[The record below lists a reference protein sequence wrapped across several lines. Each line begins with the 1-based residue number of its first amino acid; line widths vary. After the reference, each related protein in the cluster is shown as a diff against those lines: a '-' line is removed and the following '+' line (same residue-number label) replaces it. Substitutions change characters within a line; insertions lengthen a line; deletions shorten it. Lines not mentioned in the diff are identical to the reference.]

1 MAKHTLNRNNGD
13 VPHAD
18 NAQETSPEVFS
29 SDFFDAFEQGESN
42 APHTSASFAYD
53 SSVAGADSF
62 ASSEMNAFGEDVES
76 AANTAAS
83 AAANDTP
90 LDTPPDTS
98 PDTPPQR
105 KKKRHLVLKVLLGLV
120 AACVIAV
127 VAVCAVWL
135 QDMPDCSTAEDFN
148 RSHDTEVYANDRTTL
163 LARFQMEYR
172 IPLESLDNVAD
183 YVEQGAI
190 AVEDQRFY
198 SHNGVDPLSIIRAIA
213 GNIAGN
219 GFSGASTITQQLV
232 RNTVLADEMTD
243 MTIKRKVRE
252 AYAAFKM
259 EELFTKDEILLL
271 YLNTINYGQGAY
283 GIEAASQRYFSKS
296 ASELTLAEAALLA
309 GIPQSP
315 VYNNPIDFP
324 DHALD
329 RRNVVLDRMVEC
341 GYITQEQANEAKNQP
356 IELNVSWNSQQGL
369 EAYPYFASY
378 VRQQLYE
385 SYDLTTAEIFQGGL
399 TVYTTLDPEI
409 QEYAEAAAEEKE
421 SQVTDELS
429 VALVAIDPDT
439 GYIKAM
445 VGGKDYDENQYN
457 LATQGVRQAGSSFKT
472 FTLVAALEQGISPQ
486 TTVRC
491 TSKVKIGDWSVE
503 NIYSINYGDR
513 SIARAFAV
521 SSNTGFARL
530 ISAIGPETVVET
542 AKRMGITSELSAV
555 PALTLGVCSVSP
567 LEMASAYA
575 TIASGGIY
583 YEPVCIT
590 EAYDYKGTLVIDNT
604 NPQGTRVISEN
615 VASAAIEVMRL
626 VVESY
631 EGTGRDAALSSG
643 QVVAGKTGTS
653 ENYMDSWFCGITPQL
668 SVALWMGDP
677 SNVVSI
683 PSNISVCSAFATF
696 MNAYMEGRETE
707 DFPTADP
714 PTYTKTFKN
723 ADLDITNIT
732 SSSSTVTTRDTTGL
746 TAEEA
751 RQLLNGKNVV
761 YQEVYSDTVP
771 AGTVISQSTDGSTIT
786 VVISKGPAPTSTDPV
801 TPDPVTPDP
810 VTPDPEPDTPDPDPV
825 TPDPEPD
832 TPDPDPV
839 TPDPE
844 PSAPES
850 TTS

>member
-29 SDFFDAFEQGESN
+29 SDFFDAFEQGESDT
-42 APHTSASFAYD
+42 PHTSASFAFD
-53 SSVAGADSF
+53 SSVAGTDSF
-62 ASSEMNAFGEDVES
+62 ASSEMNDFGEDFGEAS
-76 AANTAAS
+76 LEANPAAAS
-83 AAANDTP
+83 DNTFAASLPENFPASDDTLP
-90 LDTPPDTS
+90 A
-98 PDTPPQR
+98 TPPQR

-120 AACVIAV
+120 AACIIAV
-127 VAVCAVWL
+127 VAVCYTWL

-148 RSHDTEVYANDRTTL
+148 RSHDTEVYANDHTTL

-213 GNIAGN
+213 GNLAGN

-296 ASELTLAEAALLA
+296 ASALTLAEAALLA

-341 GYITQEQANEAKNQP
+341 GYITQEQADEAKNEP

-542 AKRMGITSELSAV
+542 AQRMGITSELSAV

-590 EAYDYKGTLVIDNT
+590 EAYDYKGNLVIDNT

-732 SSSSTVTTRDTTGL
+732 SSSSTITEQK
-746 TAEEA
+746 EEEEQSA
-751 RQLLNGKNVV
+751 STV
-761 YQEVYSDTVP
+761 YVEAYSDTVP
-771 AGTVISQSTDGSTIT
+771 AGSVISQTTENGVTTI
-786 VVISKGPAPTSTDPV
+786 VISKGPDPSKT
-801 TPDPVTPDP
+801 TP
-810 VTPDPEPDTPDPDPV
+810 TPDPDPV
-825 TPDPEPD
+825 TPDPEPVTPD
-832 TPDPDPV
+832 PDPVTPDPDPV

-844 PSAPES
+844 PSVPES